1 MAGVLEAWRVLYD
14 VAVFNVSLVV
24 SDPNHCAHLT
34 SAELYTA
41 YGHIAKLDTASRE
54 TRVQTHKFDLY
65 QNAVASLVCC
75 ITSRVKWSAL
85 GGASQGSEDRSRC
98 IKKLLSLLAWQ
109 LARFWD
115 GTKKVWLLD
124 V

>member
-1 MAGVLEAWRVLYD
+1 VWRVLYD
-14 VAVFNVSLVV
+14 VAVLNISLVV

-54 TRVQTHKFDLY
+54 TRVQTHKFDQY
-65 QNAVASLVCC
+65 QSAVASVVYS
-75 ITSRVKWSAL
+75 IATRIKWSAL
-85 GGASQGSEDRSRC
+85 GGAEERSKC

-115 GTKKVWLLD
+115 GTKKVRALC
-124 V
+124 VVCFQYTP